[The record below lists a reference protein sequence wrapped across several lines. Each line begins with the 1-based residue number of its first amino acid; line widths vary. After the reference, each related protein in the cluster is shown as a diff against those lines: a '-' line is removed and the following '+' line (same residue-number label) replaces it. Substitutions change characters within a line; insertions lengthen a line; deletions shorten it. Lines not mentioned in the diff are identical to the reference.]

1 MVVGSACPAAVDPQT
16 PLDLCGGG
24 REWVLA
30 PMLEYGKHSQT
41 DHTSNRSHMGGFMV
55 EVASEGVRG
64 NKKRRRR
71 LRVGV

>member
-1 MVVGSACPAAVDPQT
+1 
-16 PLDLCGGG
+16 
-24 REWVLA
+24 
-30 PMLEYGKHSQT
+30 MLEYGKHSQT